1 MPGRDVRD
9 KRSVSPHCSTPFATP
24 MHRLD
29 ARLPTRSAPLII
41 SRLIEIGNGLF
52 DSPLL
57 RIRFQPVSVPF
68 CRSSTTMTS
77 KWIEPGRWRIW
88 KKVENERK
96 REEIF
101 CSFFFDDCRDR
112 EKNFFSRVV
121 RWRIM
126 EIGMDGFPRRDT

>member
-1 MPGRDVRD
+1 MDR
-9 KRSVSPHCSTPFATP
+9 TWP
-24 MHRLD
+24 M
-29 ARLPTRSAPLII
+29 ANM
-41 SRLIEIGNGLF
+41 EG
-52 DSPLL
+52 
-57 RIRFQPVSVPF
+57 
-68 CRSSTTMTS
+68 M
-77 KWIEPGRWRIW
+77 

-112 EKNFFSRVV
+112 EKNFFSRIV